1 MSDWIPPVLESL
13 AAPVNLVTEVAL
25 MKWAQSEG
33 MPTGDNNWLATTLD
47 GYGGWAVNGAG
58 VKHYPTLAAGVG
70 ATVATLELGYYTG
83 IVAALR
89 QGTTLAA
96 IYRAINASPWCRGC
110 QGGRYPVALAQA
122 VAAGPGPA
130 PPPPAA
136 IPTGPVTNPTA
147 TNAWEQVRHWY
158 ATTLGALATGD
169 TWIASAIDLS

>member
-1 MSDWIPPVLESL
+1 MSDWIPPVLEAL

-33 MPTGDNNWLATTLD
+33 MPTWENNWLATTYD
-47 GYGGWAVNGAG
+47 GYGGYDVNGVG
-58 VKHYPTLAAGVG
+58 VKAYPTLADGVG
-70 ATVATLELGYYTG
+70 ATVATLRLGYYTG

-122 VAAGPGPA
+122 VAAGPGPSPA
-130 PPPPAA
+130 PAP
-136 IPTGPVTNPTA
+136 IGVETGGTNNTA
-147 TNAWEQVRHWY
+147 NNAWEQVRRWY
-158 ATTLGALATGD
+158 STTLPALSTGD
-169 TWIASAIDLS
+169 TWIAAAIDQS